1 MINYILIT
9 ILIVIGSVL
18 YKISKSNKKPENPIP
33 VSDTFDGPIQRQ
45 SMRFHKDNFDM
56 NLAFEAYKEREEI
69 KRKVINDI
77 KNKK

>member
-9 ILIVIGSVL
+9 ILIVLGSVL
-18 YKISKSNKKPENPIP
+18 YKISKSNKKPEI
-33 VSDTFDGPIQRQ
+33 SDPFDVPIQRQ

-56 NLAFEAYKEREEI
+56 NLAFESYKEREEI
-69 KRKVINDI
+69 KRKVINNI

>member
-1 MINYILIT
+1 MAKD
-9 ILIVIGSVL
+9 SPP
-18 YKISKSNKKPENPIP
+18 KIEDP
-33 VSDTFDGPIQRQ
+33 FDGPIQRQ